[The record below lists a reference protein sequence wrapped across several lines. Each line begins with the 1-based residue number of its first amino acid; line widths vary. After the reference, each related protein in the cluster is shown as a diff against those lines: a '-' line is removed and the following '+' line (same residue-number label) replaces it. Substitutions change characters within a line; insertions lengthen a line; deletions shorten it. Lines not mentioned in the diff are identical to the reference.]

1 MGIFDQLTDTKLA
14 TVVLTPM
21 VLKKKAVGGVF
32 FLGLK
37 RFLLQFISTGSNI
50 ILARILFPEDFGA
63 FAIALGLVSFWS
75 IFASLGLEKAL
86 IQKKT
91 NLTKGEIQSTFFFSI
106 LTALAAALLIFVIAP
121 FLYQL
126 YPSQLGKQ
134 GISYLRL
141 LSFTLIALSL
151 RNVSVAIIERKIAY
165 EKILIGEVIEMTIM
179 QGLTVFLAL
188 KGYGVFS
195 FILGTF
201 FGRFAGALIF
211 YILSPWPL
219 GLNISTRFIRKL
231 WDFGINFQLNTI
243 IGSFNTAML
252 VLFIGKISGA
262 PAVGFLNWAGGLAA
276 FPRAVSDIVG
286 QMIFPICSR
295 VQDDRLLLRL
305 IIEKSA
311 QFISFAAFPLIA
323 LLAALAK
330 PITVLIYTD
339 KWLPGLPAF
348 YFFSLQSIL
357 LIFGSIFMQILLALG
372 KARVVRNITLVWVVV
387 QWVFALP
394 LVLIYGY
401 TGLAMAGALDS
412 ATLFIAFIKLRKEI
426 QFELLPQ
433 VKPYLFLSLFTGLI
447 IFIAQMK
454 YPIESVV
461 GLLFWLCIGAVLY
474 LAIVM
479 IIKGRQIIQDLY
491 SLKKIL
497 TSSE

>member
-126 YPSQLGKQ
+126 YPSQLGEQ

-179 QGLTVFLAL
+179 QGLTVFFAF
-188 KGYGVFS
+188 KGY
-195 FILGTF
+195 
-201 FGRFAGALIF
+201 
-211 YILSPWPL
+211 
-219 GLNISTRFIRKL
+219 
-231 WDFGINFQLNTI
+231 
-243 IGSFNTAML
+243 
-252 VLFIGKISGA
+252 
-262 PAVGFLNWAGGLAA
+262 
-276 FPRAVSDIVG
+276 
-286 QMIFPICSR
+286 
-295 VQDDRLLLRL
+295 
-305 IIEKSA
+305 
-311 QFISFAAFPLIA
+311 
-323 LLAALAK
+323 
-330 PITVLIYTD
+330 
-339 KWLPGLPAF
+339 
-348 YFFSLQSIL
+348 
-357 LIFGSIFMQILLALG
+357 
-372 KARVVRNITLVWVVV
+372 
-387 QWVFALP
+387 
-394 LVLIYGY
+394 
-401 TGLAMAGALDS
+401 
-412 ATLFIAFIKLRKEI
+412 
-426 QFELLPQ
+426 
-433 VKPYLFLSLFTGLI
+433 
-447 IFIAQMK
+447 
-454 YPIESVV
+454 
-461 GLLFWLCIGAVLY
+461 
-474 LAIVM
+474 
-479 IIKGRQIIQDLY
+479 
-491 SLKKIL
+491 
-497 TSSE
+497 